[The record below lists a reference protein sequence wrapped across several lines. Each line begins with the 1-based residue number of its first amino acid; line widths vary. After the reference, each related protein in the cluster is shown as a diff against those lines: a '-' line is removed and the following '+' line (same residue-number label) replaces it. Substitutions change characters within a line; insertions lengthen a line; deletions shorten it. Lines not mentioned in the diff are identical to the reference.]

1 MIRSR
6 KTLRGTLIIGGFIFG
21 YMKFLICGM
30 LVSHNGLT
38 NIAKIFDLVVLHLY
52 FIYYRY
58 SGLACMIVLVLGS
71 SLSLMPGLKQRE
83 KPDHKLL
90 VPVMQVSHL

>member
-1 MIRSR
+1 MIRSQ

-38 NIAKIFDLVVLHLY
+38 NIAKILFYL
-52 FIYYRY
+52 IW
-58 SGLACMIVLVLGS
+58 
-71 SLSLMPGLKQRE
+71 
-83 KPDHKLL
+83 
-90 VPVMQVSHL
+90 

>member
-30 LVSHNGLT
+30 LVRHNGLT
-38 NIAKIFDLVVLHLY
+38 NIIRFGSFALILY
-52 FIYYRY
+52 ILQVFRF
-58 SGLACMIVLVLGS
+58 
-71 SLSLMPGLKQRE
+71 SLYDCPCPRKFSEPNAGPQTT
-83 KPDHKLL
+83 
-90 VPVMQVSHL
+90 